1 MTHMARSAV
10 RAASC
15 RALAALGLCAAVA
28 GTGPA
33 MAAVRYELQ
42 SQVLTTSV
50 PSVAEAF
57 AGGRA
62 PLPLTFTVSDD
73 AVSRGNF
80 NIRGFGNFNGQVE
93 TIIGDVADF
102 VSIHY
107 MRGPVY
113 TPLFI
118 RGLLDMRVTF
128 MPDRS
133 VESFYLNFGNYSD
146 DFTLRSIAGN
156 LVGTTQFG
164 LDSISPCGQDSCFV
178 AGRIEV
184 PEPASMAL
192 LGFGLLG
199 LAAVRRRNR
208 FMSEPCASA

>member
-10 RAASC
+10 RAGSC

-33 MAAVRYELQ
+33 VAAVRYELQ
-42 SQVLTTSV
+42 SQVLTTSL
-50 PSVAEAF
+50 PNVAEVF
-57 AGGRA
+57 AGGRP

-80 NIRGFGNFNGQVE
+80 STRGFGSFDGQVDRI
-93 TIIGDVADF
+93 TGDVADF
-102 VSIHY
+102 VSLQY
-107 MRGPVY
+107 RSGPVY
-113 TPLFI
+113 TPLFV
-118 RGLLDMRVTF
+118 RGLLDVQVTF

-133 VESFYLNFGNYSD
+133 VTGFYLEFADYSD
-146 DFTLRSIAGN
+146 VFTLRSITGN
-156 LVGTTQFG
+156 LVGTTRFG
-164 LDSISPCGQDSCFV
+164 LDSISPCGPDSCFV

-184 PEPASMAL
+184 SEPASMAL

-199 LAAVRRRNR
+199 LAAVRGRNHHVNK
-208 FMSEPCASA
+208 PCAPA